1 MLTSSAS
8 RSPALNPPPPVS
20 PTAFGSCAS
29 SNASY
34 RPSQSPRQSPRQA
47 SRPHIPSFAK
57 RAPASP
63 KPAKAAPGWPLA
75 APVSSP
81 RATVDAATLYAP
93 PAKPSRSHSPRQPS
107 EADTTPARKGKR
119 RDSPSLEDP
128 ESTET
133 PPANAPKPQML
144 LRDDDSQIATTPLPV
159 VPQSL
164 GSTSPSKRARPP
176 RPAVKMMPARYEFCD
191 VKDLV
196 ALISNMLMEL
206 VQFND
211 AIPLRD
217 GRLTRF
223 HSR

>member
-1 MLTSSAS
+1 MLTSSTS
-8 RSPALNPPPPVS
+8 RSPALNPPSSVS

-34 RPSQSPRQSPRQA
+34 RPSQSPRQA
-47 SRPHIPSFAK
+47 SRQHIPSFAK
-57 RAPASP
+57 RTPASP
-63 KPAKAAPGWPLA
+63 KPAKSASVWPLA
-75 APVSSP
+75 APISP
-81 RATVDAATLYAP
+81 RATVDAATQYSP
-93 PAKPSRSHSPRQPS
+93 PAKSSRSRSPHQPP
-107 EADTTPARKGKR
+107 EADSPVADTKSARKGKR
-119 RDSPSLEDP
+119 RDSPALEDP
-128 ESTET
+128 EPTET
-133 PPANAPKPQML
+133 PSAHAPKLQMI
-144 LRDDDSQIATTPLPV
+144 LRDDGSQTTTTPLPV

-164 GSTSPSKRARPP
+164 GNTSPLKRARPP
-176 RPAVKMMPARYEFCD
+176 RPAVKMMPARYELCD